1 MSEYPVGKTINDM
14 KVGDTATLSKTFSQ
28 EDINDFARISGDVN
42 PVHLDQEFAEQ
53 TMFGGRIAHGLM
65 TSGLISGVFGTKL
78 PGTGAIYMS
87 QSLKW
92 LAPVYPGDTLTA
104 TVTVKELVPEKNRAI
119 FDTVVTRDGDG
130 KTIIVGEALIMPRKA
145 D

>member
-1 MSEYPVGKTINDM
+1 MSEYPVGKTIDEL
-14 KVGDTATLSKTFSQ
+14 KVGDSASLSKAFSQ

-42 PVHLDQEFAEQ
+42 PVHLDKEWAEQ
-53 TMFGGRIAHGLM
+53 TMFKGRIAHGLM
-65 TSGLISGVFGTKL
+65 TAGLLSAIFGTKL

-92 LAPVYPGDTLTA
+92 LAPVYPGDELTA
-104 TVTVKELVPEKNRAI
+104 TVTVKEIVPEKNRAV
-119 FDTVVTRDGDG
+119 FDTVVKCGD
-130 KTIIVGEALIMPRKA
+130 KDIIVGEALIMPRKA